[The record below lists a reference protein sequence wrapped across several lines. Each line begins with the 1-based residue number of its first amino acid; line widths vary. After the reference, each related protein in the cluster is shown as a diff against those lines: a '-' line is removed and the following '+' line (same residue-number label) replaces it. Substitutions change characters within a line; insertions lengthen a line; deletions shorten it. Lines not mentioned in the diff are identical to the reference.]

1 MDFNGDGPQYQGRY
15 GNGQMARGLFRIGAP
30 LFIGLM
36 LAGVSYFKYCASK
49 SYNEYLGVYQ
59 HVSITPEEEI
69 ALGLE
74 SKPAMIKEYG
84 GLDPDQRARAIV
96 QEVGES
102 LYKNS
107 VASQT
112 PYQFEFNLL
121 ADPNTINA
129 FALPGGQVFITRALF
144 DKLQNKDQLAGVL
157 GHEIGHVIGRHAGE
171 RMQKD
176 GLLQGIAGAVGVA
189 AGDYQTA
196 QAAQQIAALI
206 GLKYGRDQELQS
218 DNLGIRFMLETGYQP
233 EQMIGVM
240 EILKQASGGQRQ
252 DEFASTHPDP
262 ENRIEKIK
270 EAIDFYRSGKKV
282 EDKRD

>member
-1 MDFNGDGPQYQGRY
+1 MHNNLDESQYQGRY
-15 GNGQMARGLFRIGAP
+15 GSGQMAGGLFRIGTP
-30 LFIGLM
+30 LIIGLL
-36 LAGVSYFKYCASK
+36 LAGVSYFKYCSSK

-59 HVSITPEEEI
+59 HVNITPEEEI

-252 DEFASTHPDP
+252 NEFASTHPDP

-270 EAIDFYRSGKKV
+270 EAIDFYRSGKKI
-282 EDKRD
+282 EDKGN